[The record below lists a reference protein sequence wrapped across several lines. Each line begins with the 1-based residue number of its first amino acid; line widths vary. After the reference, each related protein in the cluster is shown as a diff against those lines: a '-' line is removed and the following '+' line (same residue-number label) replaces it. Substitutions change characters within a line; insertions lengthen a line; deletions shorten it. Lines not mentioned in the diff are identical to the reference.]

1 MGINRLSY
9 HFSCLLIIAF
19 SCSLLAQ
26 ETVSSSR
33 FFSAALSDPQLD
45 LHEKKL
51 DYLKNTSHDLPFM
64 EELSFR
70 TETDEWD
77 ISRQEYTVRLD
88 FNPKRERRSQKNYHQ
103 STILAAESGRS
114 TLIQNSLEDKYAL
127 WIEYFFY
134 QKEKDI
140 RKEELLILKDKFNV
154 VGILAKTT
162 GKYDLGDLI
171 RIENDMDEMESSIQ
185 ELELRMKELEMI
197 VEDDLSA
204 SSAIPLNVANFISL
218 SNLKNILDSLSN
230 DVSSNPQFDI
240 IEGDMAM
247 KVAELDLEKAK
258 NKKLLDFVQ
267 MKYAGDGNNTP
278 YGREWSIGM
287 GLNIPVKNSDI
298 LDIREIELEQLENQ
312 NAWDMAKIEL
322 EKRIQDRKRKMNSLF
337 QQHNLLLQ
345 QQADHEKNY
354 SLDHYTKTG
363 TDPMVALKIKETQL
377 EKQRDILDIEAD
389 IYFYYLDLLDY
400 SGKLV
405 SIPYVN
411 YLTDTLERF

>member
-1 MGINRLSY
+1 MRANWISY
-9 HFSCLLIIAF
+9 HFCCWLLMGF

-33 FFSAALSDPQLD
+33 FFSKAMSDIQLE
-45 LHEKKL
+45 LHERKL

-64 EELSFR
+64 EEISFR

-77 ISRQEYTVRLD
+77 IRRQEYTVRLD

-103 STILAAESGRS
+103 STILAAGSGRNL
-114 TLIQNSLEDKYAL
+114 LIQNSLEDKYAL

-140 RKEELLILKDKFNV
+140 RQQELLILKDKFNV

-162 GKYDLGDLI
+162 AKYDLADLI
-171 RIENDMDEMESSIQ
+171 RIEDDMDDMEGSIQ
-185 ELELRMKELEMI
+185 ELDLRMKELEMI
-197 VEDDLSA
+197 VEDELSA
-204 SSAIPLNVANFISL
+204 SSVITLEMMDFISL
-218 SNLKNILDSLSN
+218 SNMKNVLDSLPN
-230 DVSSNPQFDI
+230 DASLHPRLDI
-240 IEGDMAM
+240 IMGDMAM
-247 KVAELDLEKAK
+247 NAAELDLEKAK

-267 MKYAGDGNNTP
+267 MKYAGEGSNTP

-298 LDIREIELEQLENQ
+298 LDIREIELKQLESQ
-312 NAWDMAKIEL
+312 NAWDMAKLEL
-322 EKRIQDRKRKMNSLF
+322 EKRIQDRKRKINSLF
-337 QQHNLLLQ
+337 QQHELLLQ
-345 QQADHEKNY
+345 QQIDHEKNY
-354 SLDHYTKTG
+354 SLDHYTQTG

-377 EKQRDILDIEAD
+377 EKQRDILDVEAD

-405 SIPYVN
+405 AVPYVN
-411 YLTDTLERF
+411 YLTNTLERY